1 MDNFIAN
8 YKAFVKRTTNMV
20 AVVEGL
26 TLEEVEFKIYE
37 YLKTTD
43 LPRAK
48 ADIYL
53 YKGMTI
59 KRDRSGNKKA
69 LFDRELVKTIQLP

>member
-53 YKGMTI
+53 YKGMKI

>member
-1 MDNFIAN
+1 MDNFMVN

-20 AVVEGL
+20 AVVEAL

-53 YKGMTI
+53 YKGMKI

>member
-1 MDNFIAN
+1 MDNFIAG
-8 YKAFVKRTTNMV
+8 YKAFIKKTTNMV
-20 AVVEGL
+20 AVVEADSIQA
-26 TLEEVEFKIYE
+26 VEAKIYE
-37 YLKTTD
+37 YLNTTD

-53 YKGMTI
+53 YKGMKI

>member
-1 MDNFIAN
+1 MDNFMVN

-20 AVVEGL
+20 AIVEADSL
-26 TLEEVEFKIYE
+26 QAVEAKIYE

-53 YKGMTI
+53 YKGMKI
-59 KRDRSGNKKA
+59 KRDRSGNKTCV
-69 LFDRELVKTIQLP
+69 FDKELVKTIQLP